1 MQKLAGFRSIHWM
14 GTEGEDLL
22 DFESNVEEKFEKSR
36 LGYTEVPGNPELR
49 EEIAK
54 LYDLRKK

>member
-1 MQKLAGFRSIHWM
+1 M

-22 DFESNVEEKFEKSR
+22 DFESNVEEKFEKSW